1 MKRGFSGE
9 FGEFIQSYPL
19 KRTTIPYLDGIW
31 TWIDCNPKN
40 IEKISRIDSQE
51 SITDPEDIIN
61 DYYSRKTVKQLSDK
75 DLDKLNKLNSSLEQ
89 YNKTTILKNEN
100 QESYNF
106 DTIVILHGLSGT
118 AGEYFMFMKNMLKCG
133 YRIISTQYP
142 IYDDINDWIRS
153 FCLFLDQLELDSI
166 HLYGSDLGGYL
177 SIMFS
182 QEYPNRVKSLILCN
196 AFISTLNLPLP
207 SIAST
212 FLYFCPQFIL
222 IKLIS
227 EIFKNREILYS
238 PIEDMEFNST
248 ISNNKNNN
256 CYNSNNI
263 YNQLYNQS
271 LNFVIGQLYSLSN
284 NDLASRLS
292 FVLSGDETLSILNL
306 SRFSTL
312 LNNKRITFI
321 YSPDN
326 SFDDHNFI
334 NSITK
339 FENVKL
345 AQLKYGG
352 DFPHLSNPDD
362 VSLFCQVH
370 LRNCNAKKFTST
382 PILNNI
388 TNNKQQNLTSNLLNS
403 DSNSISSPTSSSSY
417 DMPYPGNIIHHESS
431 SNYNMIN

>member
-1 MKRGFSGE
+1 MRRGISSDFAD
-9 FGEFIQSYPL
+9 FIESYPL

-40 IEKISRIDSQE
+40 VEKFCRIDSQE
-51 SITDPEDIIN
+51 SITDHEDIID
-61 DYYSRKTVKQLSDK
+61 DYYSRKTVKQLSNK
-75 DLDKLNKLNSSLEQ
+75 NLDKLNKLNSVSQ
-89 YNKTTILKNEN
+89 HNKTIIKSEN
-100 QESYNF
+100 HESSDF
-106 DTIVILHGLSGT
+106 DSIVILHGISGT

-133 YRIISTQYP
+133 YRIISVQYP

-153 FCLFLDQLELDSI
+153 FSLFLDQLELSSI

-196 AFISTLNLPLP
+196 AFLSTLNLPIP

-238 PIEDMEFNST
+238 SIEDMDFNST
-248 ISNNKNNN
+248 ISNDNN
-256 CYNSNNI
+256 CNSNNI
-263 YNQLYNQS
+263 YDKLYNQS

-292 FVLSGDETLSILNL
+292 FVLSGDETSSILNL
-306 SRFSTL
+306 SKFSSL
-312 LNNKRITFI
+312 LDNKRITFI

-362 VSLFCQVH
+362 ISLFCQVH
-370 LRNCNAKKFTST
+370 LRNCNAKKFDSSSF
-382 PILNNI
+382 INNDAL
-388 TNNKQQNLTSNLLNS
+388 NNKQNSTTNLSN
-403 DSNSISSPTSSSSY
+403 SNSISSPTSSNFY

-431 SNYNMIN
+431 FDYNIIN

>member
-1 MKRGFSGE
+1 MVRRLSSE
-9 FGEFIQSYPL
+9 FGDFIESYPL

-40 IEKISRIDSQE
+40 VEKITKIVSQE
-51 SITDPEDIIN
+51 SITDIEDITE
-61 DYYSRKTVKQLSDK
+61 DYYSRKTVKQLSIK
-75 DLDKLNKLNSSLEQ
+75 DQDKLNKLNSASLK
-89 YNKTTILKNEN
+89 YNNNNNNEKY
-100 QESYNF
+100 ESNEF
-106 DTIVILHGLSGT
+106 DIIVILHGLSGT

-133 YRIISTQYP
+133 YRIISVQYP

-153 FCLFLDQLELDSI
+153 FSLFLDQLELDSI

-182 QEYPNRVKSLILCN
+182 QEFPNRVKSLILCN
-196 AFISTLNLPLP
+196 AFVSTLNLPLP

-222 IKLIS
+222 VKLIS

-238 PIEDMEFNST
+238 PIEDMGFYST
-248 ISNNKNNN
+248 VTNIHKDNNLYDK
-256 CYNSNNI
+256 
-263 YNQLYNQS
+263 LYNQS

-284 NDLASRLS
+284 HDLASRLS

-306 SRFSTL
+306 TKFSSIL
-312 LNNKRITFI
+312 DNKRITFI
-321 YSPDN
+321 SSPDN
-326 SFDDHNFI
+326 SFDDHNFV
-334 NSITK
+334 NSIIK

-362 VSLFCQVH
+362 ISLFCQVH
-370 LRNCNAKKFTST
+370 LRNCNAKKYTYKSS
-382 PILNNI
+382 NNDLV
-388 TNNKQQNLTSNLLNS
+388 NNKQESPKKLTSLNS
-403 DSNSISSPTSSSSY
+403 NFSPTTSSSFY
-417 DMPYPGNIIHHESS
+417 EMPYPGNIIHHESS
-431 SNYNMIN
+431 FDYNMIN